1 MKNKLKTA
9 VVFLELCCLVSLV
22 FLSGYG
28 VKQLGPSGFA
38 YQMGLSI
45 GITAGVPEND
55 YNKLA
60 QALKEKDKALTER
73 ERNLAKTE
81 MTVLN
86 AQRENN
92 TRLVWLIM
100 AIGFVLLSLILIN
113 FYLDKK
119 RRTDTGYTIKI
130 RK

>member
-1 MKNKLKTA
+1 
-9 VVFLELCCLVSLV
+9 
-22 FLSGYG
+22 
-28 VKQLGPSGFA
+28 
-38 YQMGLSI
+38 MGLSI